1 MGAAL
6 EVQGRGGLATS
17 GGDVAR
23 APTPL
28 RGNFIFDTI
37 YTLCVY
43 QAIQI

>member
-6 EVQGRGGLATS
+6 EVEGRGDLATP

-37 YTLCVY
+37 YTP
-43 QAIQI
+43 

>member
-17 GGDVAR
+17 GGLATPGGDVAR

-28 RGNFIFDTI
+28 RGHFIFDTI
-37 YTLCVY
+37 YTP
-43 QAIQI
+43 